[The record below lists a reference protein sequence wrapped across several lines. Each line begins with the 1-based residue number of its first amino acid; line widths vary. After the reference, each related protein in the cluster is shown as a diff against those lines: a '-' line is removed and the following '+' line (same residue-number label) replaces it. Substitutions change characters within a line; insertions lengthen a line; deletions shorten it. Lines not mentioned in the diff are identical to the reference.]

1 MEGMGMGMGIR
12 NKLIGIIALLIIVPL
27 LVMGVSSYTKAADL
41 LNDNFIESNK
51 ALNNEIAHSLQ
62 KEFEGYIYG
71 VQAIA
76 DNIDARGIMDKP
88 EYEPFLLG
96 LFEHYVN
103 NYPSAFQMYIGT
115 RDGLMRISPDY
126 KFDDSYD
133 PRQRAWYKLAEETGK
148 PGWTDMYKDAVTGN
162 WSISGA
168 VPVYNPSNQFIGSV
182 ATSLD
187 LSAIS
192 EMIGQVKVGKQ
203 GYVFVLDD
211 EGKVIAHPDPN
222 QVGNVL
228 PVPEIAEVIKN
239 GEVNGIV
246 DYQYVNGDGVTT
258 DKYAVFE
265 YMEDTRWYIMTS
277 MYYDEVEESTRSLLM
292 TALLIGLITLVI
304 ATLIGILFANS
315 ITKPIQMIVS
325 DMSKVEQGDM
335 TVKSNVKSKDEIGI
349 LAEKFN
355 SMVLNVRE
363 LLENAVNV
371 TSEVSLAAETLAS
384 SAEEA
389 SASSD
394 EVNSTVDEI
403 AQGATEQAN
412 DTEVAARLTGNL
424 DEKFE
429 NLHLNSSD
437 IASNADRAKEIN
449 SAGEMVLKDLKDKS
463 EENNRSTV
471 RISDAIGDLEAKS
484 KDIGGILG
492 TISSIAEQTN
502 LLALNASIEAA
513 RAGEH
518 GRGFAVVADEI
529 RKLAEGSS
537 QSTDEIRS
545 IISLIQDQTANTV
558 GIMDEFKENS
568 DLQYQAVEEMGKSF
582 DEISGAID
590 GIAVQIQGI
599 DGYITEMLNDKNA
612 IVQSITNIS
621 SVSEETAAASEE
633 VSATMEQQNSA
644 VDSIAKAAE
653 QLNGLS
659 RALSDQIRKFKI

>member
-1 MEGMGMGMGIR
+1 MGIR

>member
-1 MEGMGMGMGIR
+1 MGIR

-590 GIAVQIQGI
+590 GIAVQIQDI